1 MRDKNFFDEQ
11 SKSISFPV
19 CFDRFLNDL
28 VEAMDLLNEY
38 LFPELFTDNVKKF
51 RKDHGFQKD
60 QEALASGF
68 QEKITRVNYDIKLI
82 KSKKIKGKL
91 HGFKEQNDMIIS
103 LVWGFI
109 IVAGIFFSS
118 GSDAEEKEKAKPLY
132 KKLTLGLKTLE
143 IVILEYNKKAQ
154 KSHTGKLITVAS
166 AREEVKQAI
175 LNYAESDPLL
185 LRLIKD
191 DIIHP
196 VTL

>member
-1 MRDKNFFDEQ
+1 MKKD
-11 SKSISFPV
+11 KSISFSI

-28 VEAMDLLNEY
+28 VEAMDLLKEY
-38 LFPELFTDNVKKF
+38 LFYERFIDNSKKF
-51 RKDHGFQKD
+51 RKNHEAMFSEFQKD

-68 QEKITRVNYDIKLI
+68 QEKIVRINYDIKLI
-82 KSKKIKGKL
+82 KSKKIKGRL
-91 HGFKEQNDMIIS
+91 HSLKEQNDIILS
-103 LVWGFI
+103 LLWDFI
-109 IVAGIFFSS
+109 AVAGIFFSNRR
-118 GSDAEEKEKAKPLY
+118 DAEEKEKVKPLY

-175 LNYAESDPLL
+175 LNYAESNLFL
-185 LRLIKD
+185 FRRIKD
-191 DIIHP
+191 AIIHP